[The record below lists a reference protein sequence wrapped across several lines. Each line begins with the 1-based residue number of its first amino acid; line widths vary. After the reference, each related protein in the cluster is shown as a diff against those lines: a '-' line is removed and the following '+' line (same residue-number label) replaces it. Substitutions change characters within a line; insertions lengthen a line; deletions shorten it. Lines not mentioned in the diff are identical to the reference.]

1 MIAMFSFCSIARFKI
16 PILIIFRAY
25 WINLKTLL
33 DNIAILILVRYK
45 VSGFREQ
52 GTGNREQGTGNR
64 EQGTGNREQ
73 GTGNRE
79 QGTGNGERKV

>member
-52 GTGNREQGTGNR
+52 GTGNRERRNCGTGNR
-64 EQGTGNREQ
+64 EQGTGNAGTAEQ
-73 GTGNRE
+73 GTENE
-79 QGTGNGERKV
+79 KFK